1 MPIHHA
7 IVHLIEKKPDGTPA
21 VLHARD
27 AELGDSQAI
36 ENLLA
41 DLNESYNAKNKA
53 WGFFQGESGAYPF
66 SGWLGEYLEGDR
78 DFVGFSREAVEHL
91 QKLMEESNLH
101 RRPRPV
107 RPLPAR
113 HDRLPGD
120 RPAAPQRRRG
130 GERVAG
136 GHPVAPPDLGQ
147 LHLAARINIS
157 EWRNNKQSKQYISF
171 IKGKGGKKVSDYF
184 RDFIGCQEGVDSP
197 SETRTLLKAF
207 SDFVESEDMAE
218 EQAREKTETLVDY
231 ATRRRASASR

>member
-91 QKLMEESNLH
+91 Q
-101 RRPRPV
+101 
-107 RPLPAR
+107 PA
-113 HDRLPGD
+113 GS
-120 RPAAPQRRRG
+120 
-130 GERVAG
+130 AG
-136 GHPVAPPDLGQ
+136 GWQGAPLNS
-147 LHLAARINIS
+147 AASSRIN
-157 EWRNNKQSKQYISF
+157 
-171 IKGKGGKKVSDYF
+171 
-184 RDFIGCQEGVDSP
+184 
-197 SETRTLLKAF
+197 A
-207 SDFVESEDMAE
+207 
-218 EQAREKTETLVDY
+218 
-231 ATRRRASASR
+231 

>member
-91 QKLMEESNLH
+91 Q
-101 RRPRPV
+101 
-107 RPLPAR
+107 
-113 HDRLPGD
+113 
-120 RPAAPQRRRG
+120 
-130 GERVAG
+130 
-136 GHPVAPPDLGQ
+136 
-147 LHLAARINIS
+147 
-157 EWRNNKQSKQYISF
+157 
-171 IKGKGGKKVSDYF
+171 
-184 RDFIGCQEGVDSP
+184 
-197 SETRTLLKAF
+197 
-207 SDFVESEDMAE
+207 
-218 EQAREKTETLVDY
+218 
-231 ATRRRASASR
+231 

>member
-91 QKLMEESNLH
+91 QKLMEESNLST
-101 RRPRPV
+101 
-107 RPLPAR
+107 
-113 HDRLPGD
+113 
-120 RPAAPQRRRG
+120 
-130 GERVAG
+130 G
-136 GHPVAPPDLGQ
+136 GHILFAHYQQGMTDYLAIALLHHSEGVAVNESLEVTRRATWTSASCTWPRGSISPNGATTSSRSSTSRSSRARAGRRSPTISATSS
-147 LHLAARINIS
+147 AAR
-157 EWRNNKQSKQYISF
+157 
-171 IKGKGGKKVSDYF
+171 KGW
-184 RDFIGCQEGVDSP
+184 I
-197 SETRTLLKAF
+197 
-207 SDFVESEDMAE
+207 
-218 EQAREKTETLVDY
+218 
-231 ATRRRASASR
+231 RRARRAPC